1 MLSLSVCWQDQE
13 GTGQRCRRCWSAAM
27 IAETPAG
34 YSARR
39 REFRDPAAFDIVPV
53 LQLLSVSQDLPMK
66 DPRTHAEG
74 AVIPA
79 RLAPLILA
87 LTFTGGFSI
96 MSIELLAGRMLAPF
110 FGSSIYVWGSIITI
124 FMLSL
129 SLGYLLGGRLSLRA
143 PSLFRFGILF
153 LVAGSTITPLLLAAG
168 SIMEAVFVTIE
179 DPRYGS
185 LVASFALFFVPTAA
199 MGTISPYAVR
209 LLVDTAGHSGNVA
222 GLLYFVS
229 TLGSALGT
237 LMTSFYFV
245 LWFEVK
251 QILVSLGVALAL
263 CGIIAL
269 LAHRAVRKASAGV
282 AV

>member
-1 MLSLSVCWQDQE
+1 MSKS
-13 GTGQRCRRCWSAAM
+13 
-27 IAETPAG
+27 PAQ
-34 YSARR
+34 
-39 REFRDPAAFDIVPV
+39 P
-53 LQLLSVSQDLPMK
+53 
-66 DPRTHAEG
+66 EG

-79 RLAPLILA
+79 RMAPLILA

-110 FGSSIYVWGSIITI
+110 FGSSIYVWGSIITV

-129 SLGYLLGGRLSLRA
+129 SLGYLLGGRLSLRS
-143 PSLFRFGILF
+143 PSLFRFGVLF
-153 LVAGSTITPLLLAAG
+153 LIAGSTITPLLLAAG
-168 SIMEAVFVTIE
+168 SIMESVFAAIE

-185 LVASFALFFVPTAA
+185 LAASVALFFIPTAA

-222 GLLYFVS
+222 GVLYFVS

-245 LWFEVK
+245 LWFEVT
-251 QILVSLGVALAL
+251 QILVSLGIALAA
-263 CGIIAL
+263 CGCIAL
-269 LAHRAVRKASAGV
+269 LAHRRVTRTAAEAG
-282 AV
+282 A